1 MKKAHPT
8 DSRGGE
14 GSSGEGEEGKS
25 EEIEMEGR
33 LVHVVAED
41 NETHE
46 EDGDTVEERDD
57 YFQDPTSISK
67 IYTGNNVSTN
77 YPFPLPSTTH

>member
-14 GSSGEGEEGKS
+14 GSSGEGEKGNN
-25 EEIEMEGR
+25 EEIEMESP

-46 EDGDTVEERDD
+46 EDGAIVEEKDD
-57 YFQDPTSISK
+57 YFQDPTSICK
-67 IYTGNNVSTN
+67 MYTGNNVSTN
-77 YPFPLPSTTH
+77 YSFPLPSTTH